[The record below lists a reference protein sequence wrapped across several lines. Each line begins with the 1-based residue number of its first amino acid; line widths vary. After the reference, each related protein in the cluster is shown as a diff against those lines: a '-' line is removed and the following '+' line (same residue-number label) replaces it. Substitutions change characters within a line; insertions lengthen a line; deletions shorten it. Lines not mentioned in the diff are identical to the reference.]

1 MFSLV
6 AISDRVQRILDL
18 ADELP
23 IDERRDLELAL
34 LDHDV
39 SDANASPL
47 PEWLRDELDRRLS
60 EDSRDVQPWRD
71 ALAEVR
77 EELRRS

>member
-1 MFSLV
+1 V
-6 AISDRVQRILDL
+6 PPSDRVQRIIDL

-23 IDERRDLELAL
+23 VEQRLELELAL

-39 SDANASPL
+39 RGAQADLL
-47 PEWLRDELDRRLS
+47 PDWLRDELDRRLA
-60 EDSRDVQPWRD
+60 EDTSAGQPWRS
-71 ALAEVR
+71 ALSELR